1 MELKFDK
8 KMIRRIF
15 LSILGIILVYWILH
29 EPERAKGIYNS
40 AVSVLTPFIIG
51 GVLGFILNVPMRAF
65 EGLFKGIKHGFIRRL
80 IALSLTLLCLALIL
94 ALVFVLLIPELKE
107 SILIL
112 GPKIADT
119 FSKLWAWINQ
129 TLEKYP
135 EIKAWINANI
145 DLKTF
150 DFASLVQRIMSA
162 IGNGISF
169 LVPQAVTAIGSV
181 ISGLLSGFISI
192 AFAFYTLF
200 QKENLARQGRKI
212 LYAVL
217 PEKTSDYII
226 RVLRL
231 TNTSF
236 SNFLSGQCLEVCI
249 LGAMFAIAMA
259 IFRMPYIALISV
271 LVAVCAFVP
280 VVGAWIGCIVGAFL
294 IFVSNPLQAVWFI
307 VMFLVLQAIENNFI
321 YPRVAGNSVG
331 LNGMW
336 VLIAVGIGGELMG
349 VAGMFLMIP
358 ITSVVYVLV
367 QEAIHNRLVK
377 LNIPEEKLQPQP
389 PELRSPRKE
398 KPDKMKKSKKDK

>member
-8 KMIRRIF
+8 KLIRNVF
-15 LSILGIILVYWILH
+15 LSILGIIVVYWVLH
-29 EPERAKGIYNS
+29 EPERAKNLYNG
-40 AVSVLTPFIIG
+40 ALGVLTPFIVG
-51 GVLGFILNVPMRAF
+51 GVLAFILNVPMRAF
-65 EGLFKGIKHGFIRRL
+65 ERLLKGIKHNFIRRL
-80 IALSLTLLCLALIL
+80 LAVVLTMLCLALIL
-94 ALVFVLLIPELKE
+94 ALVFILLIPELKE
-107 SILIL
+107 SILAL

-119 FSKLWAWINQ
+119 FNRLWVWINQ
-129 TLEKYP
+129 MLEKYP
-135 EIKAWINANI
+135 EIKVWFNENI

-150 DFASLVQRIMSA
+150 DFASLVQRAMSA

-169 LVPQAVTAIGSV
+169 LVPQAFTAIGSV
-181 ISGLLSGFISI
+181 ISFILSGFISV

-200 QKENLARQGRKI
+200 QKETLARQGRKV
-212 LYAVL
+212 LYAII
-217 PEKTSDYII
+217 PEKTADYII

-231 TNTSF
+231 TNVSF
-236 SNFLSGQCLEVCI
+236 SNFLSGQCLEVLI

-271 LVAVCAFVP
+271 LVAICAFVP

-294 IFVSNPLQAVWFI
+294 IFVSNPIQAVWFI

-336 VLIAVGIGGELMG
+336 VLIAVGVGGELMG

-358 ITSVVYVLV
+358 ITSVVYVLIK
-367 QEAIHNRLVK
+367 EAIHNRLEK
-377 LNIPEEKLQPQP
+377 RNIPEEKLQAQP
-389 PELRSPRKE
+389 PEVICANKE
-398 KPDKMKKSKKDK
+398 KREKKPKKSK